1 MKLLK
6 IFPCIALIVSTAC
19 QPAQQYQVIIR
30 NGMIYDGSGGEP
42 YISDIGINADT
53 IAYIGDLEK
62 AKGVMDIDATGLAV
76 SPGFIN
82 MLSWATES
90 LLADGRSQSNIRQGV
105 TLEVMGEGSSMG
117 PLNPAMKKQME
128 QGQGNIRFEVAWTT
142 LGEYLA
148 HLEKKGVS
156 CNVASFL
163 GAGTVRTYVVGEEDR
178 PATAG
183 ELDSMRALVREAM
196 KEGALGIGTS
206 LIYPP
211 DFFASTDELIALC
224 GEAVK
229 YGGTYI
235 SHIRS
240 EGTGLFKAVQELIT
254 IAREA
259 GIHAEIYHLKAAGK
273 DNWPKLDSLLS
284 VIEAARAE
292 GLDITTDMYTYTAA
306 GTGLTACFPP
316 SMQDGGFGNL
326 WKRLQDPATRS
337 RLKKIMAINSPDWE
351 NFYYHAGPDQILL
364 NEFRQDSLK
373 KYTGKTLSEVAA
385 IRGTGPEETVMDLI
399 INDSSKIPS
408 AYYLMS
414 EENVRKQIVLPWM
427 SFGSDEGSYTNEGMF
442 LEFNVHPRAYG
453 NFARVLG
460 KYVRDEK
467 LLTLQSAIYKLT
479 KLPATNLRI
488 KNRGE
493 LKVGYFADLAVFDPS
508 GVQDFATFDN
518 PHRYSVGVEHVFVNG
533 VQVLKDGEHTGAMP
547 GRFVRGA
554 GSSLVNGDR
563 VIGDR

>member
-1 MKLLK
+1 MKLPK
-6 IFPCIALIVSTAC
+6 IFYCLVFILTTAC

-30 NGMIYDGSGGEP
+30 NGIIYDGSGGEP

-53 IAYIGDLEK
+53 LAFIGDLVK
-62 AKGVMDIDATGLAV
+62 AKGETEVDATGLAV

-128 QGQGNIRFEVAWTT
+128 QGQGNIRFDVAWTT
-142 LGEYLA
+142 LGEYLS

-156 CNVASFL
+156 SNVASFL

-178 PATAG
+178 PATAE
-183 ELDSMRALVREAM
+183 ELDSMRVLVQIAM

-211 DFFASTDELIALC
+211 DFFASTEELIALC
-224 GEAVK
+224 REAARF
-229 YGGTYI
+229 GGTYI

-259 GIHAEIYHLKAAGK
+259 EIHAEIYHLKAAGK
-273 DNWPKLDSLLS
+273 DNWPKLDSLIS
-284 VIEAARAE
+284 VIETARAE
-292 GLDITTDMYTYTAA
+292 GLDITADMYTYTAA

-316 SMQDGGFGNL
+316 SMQDGGFGKL
-326 WKRLQDPATRS
+326 WERLRDPASRS
-337 RLKKIMAINSPDWE
+337 RLKKMMVVNSTEWE

-373 KYTGKTLSEVAA
+373 KFTGKTLSEVAA
-385 IRGTGPEETVMDLI
+385 IRGASPEETVMDLI
-399 INDSSKIPS
+399 YQDSSKIPS

-414 EENVRKQIVLPWM
+414 EENIRKQIVIPWV

-460 KYVRDEK
+460 RYVGDEK
-467 LLTLQSAIYKLT
+467 LLTLQSAVHKLT

-493 LKVGYFADLAVFDPS
+493 LKVGYFADIAVFDPS
-508 GVQDFATFDN
+508 RVQDFATFED

-547 GRFVRGA
+547 GRFVKGP
-554 GSSLVNGDR
+554 GSK
-563 VIGDR
+563 IF